1 MSRTTLS
8 TREEIVEKVLR
19 EYRNGKR
26 RLLSEPAPSRYKHL
40 VGVNRQREG
49 VFVAWGATEES
60 TVLTRQVFREIVA
73 EAEAA
78 ELEDRFHVHAA
89 LASYS
94 GPGLVFHA
102 AEEDGNEP

>member
-19 EYRNGKR
+19 EYQNGKH
-26 RLLSEPAPSRYKHL
+26 RLLSEPAPGRYKHL
-40 VGVNRQREG
+40 VGVNRRREG
-49 VFVAWGATEES
+49 VFVVWGGTKES
-60 TVLTRQVFREIVA
+60 RVLNRRVFREIVA

-94 GPGLVFHA
+94 GAGLVFHA
-102 AEEDGNEP
+102 AEEDGRDP